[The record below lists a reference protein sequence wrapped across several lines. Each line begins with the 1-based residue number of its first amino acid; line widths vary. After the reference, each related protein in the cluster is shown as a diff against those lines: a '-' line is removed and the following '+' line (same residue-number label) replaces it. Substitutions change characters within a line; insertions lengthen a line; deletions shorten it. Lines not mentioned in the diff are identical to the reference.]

1 MELIKNGAVFVSD
14 AHENGFNRCLFAKFL
29 DKIEQNPPP
38 QLFLMGD
45 MFDFLS
51 KTCFTKKV
59 FQSYIQRLN
68 TLGKRCEIYY
78 FEGNHDFNLR
88 QIFPQI
94 KVFSLS
100 QQPAVFS
107 SEFGEEFSLAHG
119 DVFLPFFQQV
129 ALKMLRARWLV
140 RALDLVDCA
149 LFYAISRA
157 ILRKQ
162 KGKNM
167 GFKIQ
172 NFKDLIA
179 RKIDRYKTKRVCE
192 GHYHQGESVEFGEK
206 NYFNFAAFG
215 IEGEFYIA
223 SFKQKK
229 LIFIKQNLT

>member
-29 DKIEQNPPP
+29 DKMEQNPPP

-51 KTCFTKKV
+51 KTCFTQKV

-119 DVFLPFFQQV
+119 DVFLPFFQQT

-140 RALDLVDCA
+140 WALDLVDCA

-162 KGKNM
+162 KSKIWALK
-167 GFKIQ
+167 FKTS
-172 NFKDLIA
+172 KSSSHAKSTATKLKESA
-179 RKIDRYKTKRVCE
+179 KGTTTKERALSLVRKITLILRRLGLKV
-192 GHYHQGESVEFGEK
+192 
-206 NYFNFAAFG
+206 
-215 IEGEFYIA
+215 
-223 SFKQKK
+223 SF
-229 LIFIKQNLT
+229 T